1 MKIQLKA
8 EWRRASGE
16 LGTVF
21 DFTRRVV
28 QQGADSHDE
37 NFEIHRTARQD
48 ARFQRGGDSA
58 AALPHPVEGRTM
70 SAFDRIRHRLARDR
84 RAGWFAGVCAGLARY
99 FDTDPA
105 FFRVGFVVGCLFS
118 WQVGLAV
125 YVVAWVLLPA
135 REREQ

>member
-1 MKIQLKA
+1 MF
-8 EWRRASGE
+8 E
-16 LGTVF
+16 LTKH
-21 DFTRRVV
+21 VV

-37 NFEIHRTARQD
+37 NFES
-48 ARFQRGGDSA
+48 QRAGDRRRRRDGDGA
-58 AALPHPVEGRTM
+58 AALLHSVEGRTM

-105 FFRVGFVVGCLFS
+105 FFRVGFVVGCLFA

-125 YVVAWVLLPA
+125 YVVAWVLLPV